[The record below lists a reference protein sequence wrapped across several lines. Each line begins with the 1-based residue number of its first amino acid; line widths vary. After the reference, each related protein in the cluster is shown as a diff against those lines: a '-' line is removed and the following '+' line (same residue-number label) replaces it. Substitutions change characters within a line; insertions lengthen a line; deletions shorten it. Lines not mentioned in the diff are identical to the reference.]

1 MKITVES
8 TDEFI
13 PVDGRYC
20 RVWRGTDSKGQKVAL
35 IAVRLEMEPKAD
47 QSEMEKDLRNIPM
60 TGFEQ
65 TWVCTK
71 EDIGPSR
78 KKKEE

>member
-8 TDEFI
+8 TDDFI

-35 IAVRLEMEPKAD
+35 VTVRLEMEPKAD
-47 QSEMEKDLRNIPM
+47 QSEMAKDLRPVPM
-60 TGFEQ
+60 TGLEQ
-65 TWVCTK
+65 IWACTK
-71 EDIGPSR
+71 EDIDGGE
-78 KKKEE
+78 KKEK